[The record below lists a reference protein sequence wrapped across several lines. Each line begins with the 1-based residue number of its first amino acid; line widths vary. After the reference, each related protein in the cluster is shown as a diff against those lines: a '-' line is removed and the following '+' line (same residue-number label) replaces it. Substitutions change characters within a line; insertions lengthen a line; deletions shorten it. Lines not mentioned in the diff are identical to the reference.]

1 MFSISHPRKGT
12 FRLEIH
18 APPSEFSR
26 RDARQLQS
34 ILLDFARK
42 LSEAT
47 GDPPPE
53 RRSLPERTGGDRRQ
67 RERSR

>member
-1 MFSISHPRKGT
+1 MSSISHSRKGT

-26 RDARQLQS
+26 RDARRLQS

-47 GDPPPE
+47 EDPPPGQS
-53 RRSLPERTGGDRRQ
+53 SLPGRTGGDRPE
-67 RERSR
+67 REASR

>member
-1 MFSISHPRKGT
+1 MFSISHPRDGT

-18 APPSEFSR
+18 GSLSEFSR
-26 RDARQLQS
+26 RDARRLQS
-34 ILLDFARK
+34 ILLEFVRK

-47 GDPPPE
+47 EGPPTDPS
-53 RRSLPERTGGDRRQ
+53 SLPVRTGGDRLE

>member
-1 MFSISHPRKGT
+1 MFSISHPREGT

-18 APPSEFSR
+18 GSPSEFSR
-26 RDARQLQS
+26 RDARRLQS

-47 GDPPPE
+47 EDPPPE
-53 RRSLPERTGGDRRQ
+53 RSPLPVRTGGDRRE